1 MQLEVIFLE
10 PKRSERSYEPFACAT
25 ATFQLPSWKQDVPE
39 FWCASVGNEFL
50 VEKTSLS
57 PSDHI
62 ATADDKYF
70 RSLIHDGA

>member
-1 MQLEVIFLE
+1 MQLEVIFSE
-10 PKRSERSYEPFACAT
+10 PQRSGRSYEPFACAT

-39 FWCASVGNEFL
+39 FWCASVGL

-57 PSDHI
+57 PSDHTT
-62 ATADDKYF
+62 TADDYF